1 MKPGSEWY
9 LDRVGEDAETP
20 ENQIRGQSFRSTLHA
35 SGEVLGSAAR
45 ERVLSSLPPQLREAF
60 VYGAIVSGGW
70 YPIDWYVE
78 LLRSVRAQAPGR
90 PDIVRR
96 IAYLSTHEDITAIY
110 RFILRLTTPAFVLS
124 HLGRVMDTFVRH
136 SEYEIIER
144 GPGLVRMS
152 VSIPGST
159 PEMWEDF
166 AGSASAVLMI
176 AGGEDGRVAVRQKS
190 SPASALVTIEWGE
203 AE

>member
-1 MKPGSEWY
+1 MVPLGT
-9 LDRVGEDAETP
+9 VGEAAETP
-20 ENQIRGQSFRSTLHA
+20 ENQIRGQSFRSILHA

-110 RFILRLTTPAFVLS
+110 RFILRLTTPSFVLS
-124 HLGRVMDTFVRH
+124 HLGRVMDTFIRH
-136 SEYEIIER
+136 SDYDVIER
-144 GPGLVRMS
+144 GSGLVRMN
-152 VSIPGST
+152 VSIPGAT

-176 AGGEDGRVAVRQKS
+176 AGGVDAKVTVRPQN
-190 SPASALVTIEWGE
+190 SPATALMAVEWGE
-203 AE
+203 SE